1 MDERISKIIDDV
13 IAVEKGYVND
23 PADSGGETNW
33 GITLKVAREAGY
45 HGEMRAMP
53 KALAKTIYYHTFVV
67 APGFDQVL
75 PLSAEIA
82 AELVEFGV
90 NCGPGR
96 AATCL
101 QEALNDLNDQGQLWP
116 DIKEDGA
123 IGPKTL
129 SCLKIY
135 LLARKA
141 AGIIVMLRDLNSRQ
155 HHHYSQLV
163 RRRPKDERFFYGWV
177 LNRVVY

>member
-1 MDERISKIIDDV
+1 MLDL
-13 IAVEKGYVND
+13 GH
-23 PADSGGETNW
+23 
-33 GITLKVAREAGY
+33 AREEKEKQLLDVSKLLVFAQRNPTRVTPDML
-45 HGEMRAMP
+45 ERA
-53 KALAKTIYYHTFVV
+53 THT
-67 APGFDQVL
+67 ASA
-75 PLSAEIA
+75 LSAEIA

-123 IGPKTL
+123 IGPKTI

-141 AGIIVMLRDLNSRQ
+141 AGVIVMLRDLNSRQ

-177 LNRVVY
+177 LTRVVY

>member
-23 PADSGGETNW
+23 PSDSGGETNW
-33 GITLKVAREAGY
+33 GITAAVARKSGYAGD
-45 HGEMRAMP
+45 MRLMP
-53 KALAKTIYYHTFVV
+53 KEVAKSIYYHSFVV
-67 APGFDQVL
+67 EPGFDRVL
-75 PLSAEIA
+75 PLSLDIA

-90 NCGPGR
+90 NCGPMR
-96 AATCL
+96 AAVCL

-135 LLARKA
+135 LLARQG
-141 AGIIVMLRDLNSRQ
+141 AGVIVMLRDLNSRQ

-177 LNRVVY
+177 LTRVVY